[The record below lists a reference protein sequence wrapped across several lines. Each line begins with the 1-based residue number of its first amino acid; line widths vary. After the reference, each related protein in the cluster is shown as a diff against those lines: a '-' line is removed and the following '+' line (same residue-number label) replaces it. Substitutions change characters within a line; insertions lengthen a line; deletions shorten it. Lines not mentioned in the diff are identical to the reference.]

1 MAKPDETHGDGT
13 TTSAGDALRW
23 ILGPLATRPRLAI
36 AFLVGI
42 AAGLLVYFLTPLRP
56 STAAIIGWDMTC
68 LTFAIAMLTAMANK
82 EPHHIA
88 ARAMDQDEG
97 QGFILGLVI
106 IAAVAS
112 VVAVGMELSLAKD
125 AHGLEKAARVILAFL
140 TVAGSWFTVALIFA
154 LHYAHEFYAPADC
167 TADGVA
173 GGLSFPG
180 GEEPDY
186 WDFLHFAL
194 VIGVAAQTADIAFA
208 SKGMRR
214 TGTVHCILAFVFN
227 TVVLALTINLLA
239 GLF

>member
-1 MAKPDETHGDGT
+1 MTADKTE
-13 TTSAGDALRW
+13 TSAPAQALRW
-23 ILGPLATRPRLAI
+23 ILGPLATRPRLVL
-36 AFLVGI
+36 AFVVGI
-42 AAGLLVYFLTPLRP
+42 VVGVAAFFLSPLKA
-56 STAAIIGWDMTC
+56 STSAIVGWDGTC
-68 LTFAIAMLTAMANK
+68 LTFAVAMLTAMANK

-88 ARAMDQDEG
+88 AKAVEQDEG

-106 IAAVAS
+106 LAAVAS
-112 VVAVGMELSLAKD
+112 VVATGMELSLAKE
-125 AHGLEKAARVILAFL
+125 AHGWEKAARVALAFV
-140 TVAGSWFTVALIFA
+140 TVAASWFTVALIFA

-194 VIGVAAQTADIAFA
+194 VIGVAAQTADIGFA

-214 TGTVHCILAFVFN
+214 TGTIHCLLAFVFN

>member
-1 MAKPDETHGDGT
+1 MAKSDEAGSGT
-13 TTSAGDALRW
+13 TAAGDALRW
-23 ILGPLATRPRLAI
+23 ILGPLATRPRLVI
-36 AFLVGI
+36 AFLAGI
-42 AAGLLVYFLTPLRP
+42 AGGLAVFFLTPLRA
-56 STAAIIGWDMTC
+56 STAAIIGWDVTC
-68 LTFAIAMLTAMANK
+68 LTFAVAMLTAMANK
-82 EPHHIA
+82 EPQHIA
-88 ARAMDQDEG
+88 AKAMDQDEG

-125 AHGLEKAARVILAFL
+125 AHGLEKAARVMLAFL

-173 GGLSFPG
+173 GGLVFPG
-180 GEEPDY
+180 GDEPDY

-194 VIGVAAQTADIAFA
+194 VIGVAAQTADIGFA

-214 TGTVHCILAFVFN
+214 TGTVHCVLAFEFN

>member
-1 MAKPDETHGDGT
+1 MAKSDETDVAQ
-13 TTSAGDALRW
+13 TSAGQALRW
-23 ILGPLATRPRLAI
+23 ILGPLATRPRLVI

-42 AAGLLVYFLTPLRP
+42 AAGLAVFFLTPLRA
-56 STAAIIGWDMTC
+56 STAAIIGWDATC
-68 LTFAIAMLTAMANK
+68 LTFAVAMLTAMANK

-88 ARAMDQDEG
+88 AKAMDQDEG

-125 AHGLEKAARVILAFL
+125 AHGLEKAARVALAFV

-194 VIGVAAQTADIAFA
+194 VIGVAAQTADIGFA

-214 TGTVHCILAFVFN
+214 TGTVHCMLAFVFN

>member
-1 MAKPDETHGDGT
+1 MSTPQTETPAST
-13 TTSAGDALRW
+13 AALRW
-23 ILGPLATRPRLAI
+23 ILGPLATRPRLVI
-36 AFLVGI
+36 AF
-42 AAGLLVYFLTPLRP
+42 AAGIIVGLAVFFAFPL
-56 STAAIIGWDMTC
+56 SAITSAIIGWDATC
-68 LTFAIAMLTAMANK
+68 LTFAVAMLTAMANK

-88 ARAMDQDEG
+88 AKAVEQDEG

-106 IAAVAS
+106 LAAVAS
-112 VVAVGMELSLAKD
+112 VIATGMELSLAKD
-125 AHGLEKAARVILAFL
+125 AHGWEKAARVVLAFV

-167 TADGVA
+167 TADGVE
-173 GGLSFPG
+173 GGLVFPG

-194 VIGVAAQTADIAFA
+194 VIGVAAQTADIGFS

-214 TGTVHCILAFVFN
+214 TGTVHCLLAFVFN